1 MALFDGKAPEPE
13 IDERPANQTGVGGQT
28 TTVIPSYSP
37 FSSRIVEVLDRE
49 TVVVEDSF
57 EQAGI
62 DLEAQDGDYKGT
74 NPRKPLTF
82 NVEFENA
89 RLDLLSHYLLTEND
103 NLYLFNKI
111 CIGKL
116 GN

>member
-1 MALFDGKAPEPE
+1 MGYP
-13 IDERPANQTGVGGQT
+13 ISGQP
-28 TTVIPSYSP
+28 IGLP

-82 NVEFENA
+82 FKF
-89 RLDLLSHYLLTEND
+89 L
-103 NLYLFNKI
+103 I
-111 CIGKL
+111 I
-116 GN
+116 